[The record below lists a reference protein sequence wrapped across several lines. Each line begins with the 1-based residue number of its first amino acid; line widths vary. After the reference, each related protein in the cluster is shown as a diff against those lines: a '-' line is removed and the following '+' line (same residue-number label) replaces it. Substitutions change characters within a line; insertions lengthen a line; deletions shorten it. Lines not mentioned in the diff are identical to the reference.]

1 MAGQLNTNPYLKTFD
16 ELQRSIKRM
25 ETYLNIND
33 HLLSHNEKVALS
45 SMIHHMDV
53 ALNKIPDEFRKT
65 KHQYSKKD

>member
-33 HLLSHNEKVALS
+33 HLLDREGVRSLSEMVYHMQEAL
-45 SMIHHMDV
+45 V
-53 ALNKIPDEFRKT
+53 RIPDEFRKT
-65 KHQYSKKD
+65 KHHYSKKD